1 MSKTTKVAKA
11 QVLPKSSKAPVP
23 RPKRLKNRQTAPKH
37 SNGAEKAHP
46 APDREDYDSGGEY
59 ATACRSV
66 DELWIEFDKT
76 VSVKPKTSE
85 EQRALLFIEAYIAN
99 GNNGT
104 KAAIAAG
111 FSPNGADV
119 QACRMLVKP
128 RIAAAIAARQA
139 ELAAKFRLT
148 TEDVLNEL
156 RRMVHVDP
164 RKFFNADGS
173 LKKITDMD
181 DDCAAAL
188 ASVETDEIFVDGAA
202 IGQTRKVKF
211 WDKNSAIEKAMKHLG
226 LFEKDNKQKYAD
238 MTDAQIDA
246 RLAALDAV

>member
-1 MSKTTKVAKA
+1 MDRACCSGWVIRVVVEVK
-11 QVLPKSSKAPVP
+11 P
-23 RPKRLKNRQTAPKH
+23 PKH
-37 SNGAEKAHP
+37 SKASEKAHP
-46 APDREDYDSGGEY
+46 APVRTAFKTAKAY
-59 ATACRSV
+59 AEACRLV
-66 DELWIEFDKT
+66 NEARIAFDKT

-148 TEDVLNEL
+148 TDDVLNEL
-156 RRMVHVDP
+156 RRIVHVDP

-188 ASVETDEIFVDGAA
+188 ASVETDEISVDGAA
-202 IGQTRKVKF
+202 IGVTRKVKF

-238 MTDAQIDA
+238 LTDAQIDA
-246 RLAALDAV
+246 RLAALSEK